1 MFRALGLLGL
11 LIALLMVGVLLKHQ
25 LAATHQPAAAA
36 AASANEVGAST
47 PDVRTPAQGRQ
58 VQQQVQDDMN
68 RTMQE
73 HSKQIDQSVERNAP

>member
-25 LAATHQPAAAA
+25 LAATHQPAA